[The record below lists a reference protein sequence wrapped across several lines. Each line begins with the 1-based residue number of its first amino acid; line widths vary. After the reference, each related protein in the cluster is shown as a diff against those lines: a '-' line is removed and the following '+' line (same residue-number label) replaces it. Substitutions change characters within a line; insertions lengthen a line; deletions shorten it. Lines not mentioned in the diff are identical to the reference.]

1 MRAAYAVHWS
11 PASIDR
17 ALTVG
22 ISIMHKTIVR
32 SCMMAAAL
40 LGTGMSGAIATPT
53 TYSLFTT
60 IAVPSA
66 GPAINPNLGGSFA
79 SFDTSFFDPTTRLD
93 YVADRSNAS
102 VDVFSGS
109 TFLGRTAS
117 LFTGQQ
123 TTTSASGP
131 NGVLTISNGSQ
142 HTLFAGDGDSTL
154 KSFNISS
161 ASLPP
166 PQQFPALN
174 TGGSFR
180 ADLMAYSPSANLV
193 LVVNNADSPPFAT
206 LVNSST
212 GATVVGH
219 ITIPGVTEG
228 LVQPV
233 WDPNTNSF
241 FITVP
246 QFGTSGP
253 GGVAE
258 IKTDGTVGRLY
269 DFSAFGITNCSP
281 TGLALGASG
290 HLMVG
295 CGDTSTQ
302 TVVLDPTGTGSI
314 VTTFAQISGSDQIWY
329 DPTLGDFFA
338 TGVSGGGRVFDVIS
352 DASLEILQSVG
363 LPDVNAHSIAVDPG
377 NGFVYVPLPASTSF
391 VADALCPLGCV
402 AVYAQSV
409 PEPGTL
415 ALLGIAAAS
424 LAWCRRKQ

>member
-1 MRAAYAVHWS
+1 
-11 PASIDR
+11 
-17 ALTVG
+17 
-22 ISIMHKTIVR
+22 MHKTIIR
-32 SCMMAAAL
+32 SCIMAAAI
-40 LGTGMSGAIATPT
+40 LGMGMSGAIATPT

-66 GPAINPNLGGSFA
+66 GSTINPNPGGSFT

-102 VDVFSGS
+102 VDVFSRS
-109 TFLGRTAS
+109 TFLGRTVS
-117 LFTGQQ
+117 VFTGQQ
-123 TTTSASGP
+123 ATTSASGP

-142 HTLFAGDGDSTL
+142 RTLFAGDGNSTL
-154 KSFNISS
+154 KSFDISNPG
-161 ASLPP
+161 LPP
-166 PQQFPALN
+166 PQQFPALS
-174 TGGSFR
+174 TGGTFR

-258 IKTDGTVGRLY
+258 IQTDGTVGRLY
-269 DFSAFGITNCSP
+269 DFSALGIADCSP
-281 TGLALGASG
+281 TGLAVGASG

-302 TVVLDPTGTGSI
+302 TIVLDPTSTGSI
-314 VTTFAQISGSDQIWY
+314 VTTLPAISGSDEIWY
-329 DPTLGDFFA
+329 DPTLGDFFV
-338 TGVSGGGRVFDVIS
+338 TGVSAGGRVFDVIS
-352 DASLEILQSVG
+352 DASLEILQSVA

-377 NGFVYVPLPASTSF
+377 NGFVYVPLPGSTL
-391 VADALCPLGCV
+391 ARPDALCPLGCV
-402 AVYAQSV
+402 AVYAQGV

-424 LAWCRRKQ
+424 FAWCRRKQGPIFTEAQAPPR